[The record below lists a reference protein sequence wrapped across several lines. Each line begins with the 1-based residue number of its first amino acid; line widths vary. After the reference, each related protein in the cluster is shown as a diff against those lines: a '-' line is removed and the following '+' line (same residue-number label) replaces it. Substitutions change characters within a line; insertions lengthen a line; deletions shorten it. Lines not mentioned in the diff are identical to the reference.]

1 MAGGGVGIKLFIF
14 NILLMCY
21 VLFVL
26 QSCRVAGGILRD
38 WGHLSR
44 QNKSKPLPLGNFCF
58 VGGGGPQGEKINNI
72 NQYITVYD
80 G

>member
-1 MAGGGVGIKLFIF
+1 MAGGGVGVKLFIF

-26 QSCRVAGGILRD
+26 QSCRVAGGIIRD

-58 VGGGGPQGEKINNI
+58 AGRGGPAGRENK
-72 NQYITVYD
+72 QYK
-80 G
+80 